1 MNQELWITGAGM
13 VTSVGSNKNECYT
26 AFCNGVSGVGEL
38 QAFDIE
44 KFNSKHAYEI
54 KDRVNGEEPL
64 RSTRWLCAAIIEAA
78 EQSQIGADITNV
90 AVLVGTGLREL
101 RTVELH
107 FTDNS
112 AFNLNQLHF
121 GTLVRERLANSGPV
135 YTVSNAC
142 AASNYS
148 LALAEDMLRLGQAEI
163 VCVAGCDTLTESM
176 YGLLG
181 RVNPMVPE
189 RLQSF
194 DRNRKGVLMG
204 EGAAALILETADHA
218 RRRGAKPL
226 ARLRAVGL
234 SCDATHETAPDREGI
249 ERAIRDAHLR
259 SGIFP
264 NDVDVIFVHGTGT
277 SLNDSTE
284 AAALA
289 TVFDPAEKPVVLSG
303 LKSMTGHTS
312 GASGLVGVV
321 TAMLAL
327 EHKHIPPTVG
337 LEDPIDEVAGMNI
350 SAELMTLPELR
361 IAQINA
367 FGFGGVNSVVMLEGV
382 VS

>member
-13 VTSVGSNKNECYT
+13 VTSVGSNKDECYA

-38 QAFDIE
+38 QSYDMS
-44 KFNSKHAYEI
+44 KFNTRHAYEI
-54 KDRVNGEEPL
+54 NDRVNGEEPF
-64 RSTRWLCAAIIEAA
+64 RSTRWLCNAIMEAVDQA
-78 EQSQIGADITNV
+78 QIGSETMNV
-90 AVLVGTGLREL
+90 PVLVGTGLREL
-101 RTVELH
+101 RSVELY
-107 FTDNS
+107 FTENS
-112 AFNLNQLHF
+112 PILLNQLHF
-121 GTLVRERLANSGPV
+121 GTQVRERLPNSGAV

-142 AASNYS
+142 AASNYT

-163 VCVAGCDTLTESM
+163 ACVAGCDTLTESM

-204 EGAAALILETADHA
+204 EGAAAVILETAEHA
-218 RRRGAKPL
+218 RKRGAKPL

-234 SCDATHETAPDREGI
+234 SCDATHETAPDCAGI
-249 ERAIRDAHLR
+249 ERAIRDAHSR
-259 SGIFP
+259 SGNTP
-264 NDVDVIFVHGTGT
+264 SDVDVIFVHGTGT

-284 AAALA
+284 GAALA
-289 TVFDPAEKPVVLSG
+289 AVFDPAANSVVLSG

-321 TAMLAL
+321 TALLAL
-327 EHKHIPPTVG
+327 EHKTIPPTVG
-337 LEDPIDEVAGMNI
+337 LEDPIDEISGMKI
-350 SAELMTLPELR
+350 SAEAMKIEKLQL
-361 IAQINA
+361 AQINA
-367 FGFGGVNSVVMLEGV
+367 FGFGGVNSVVMIDGV
-382 VS
+382 VA